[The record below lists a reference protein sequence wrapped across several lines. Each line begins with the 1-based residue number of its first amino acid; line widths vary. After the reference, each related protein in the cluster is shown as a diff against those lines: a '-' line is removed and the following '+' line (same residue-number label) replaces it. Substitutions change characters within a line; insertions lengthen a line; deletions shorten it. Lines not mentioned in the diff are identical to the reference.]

1 MGLRQGSGTTASARP
16 AAYRFGCFELQ
27 PAAQRLL
34 VDGQPATLGPRAF
47 DLLVALAERA
57 GQLVPKSEL
66 LDLVWPGLV
75 VEENN
80 LQVQISAL
88 RKILGADA
96 IATVPGRGYRFT
108 LQPES
113 GRAPPTAAA
122 APPRPAAGQAEPQSI
137 AVLPFVN
144 MSDDAANEYFADG
157 LSEELLNVLTKIRGL
172 RVASRTSAFS
182 FKGTNADIPSVAQKL
197 NVATVL
203 EGSVRKAGTR
213 VRITAQLVNVAS
225 DSHLWSET
233 YDRDLQDI
241 FAVQDDI
248 AQCVVREMRASL
260 MGGRTVAPAGADVTG
275 EVQEAVRGR
284 SSSAEAYRL
293 YMEASFFM
301 YRYNEEDT
309 RKAIEA
315 LRGALEVDPGY
326 AMAWALLSWGY
337 FTQEANAW
345 APIAEGAERAREAAR
360 RALAL
365 GPDIASSHW
374 AMGAV
379 QMYYD
384 WDWQGAEA
392 SVRRA
397 MQLAP
402 AGSNLILGA
411 KLMQCFGKLDDAE
424 ALIQQALALDP
435 LNVETHATSALQSIY
450 TGRLEQAEL
459 ALHKAIELSPHKRTR
474 VHYLLSRVQCLR
486 GRLDDALR
494 EVRLESHE
502 AFRLLGTALV
512 QHARG
517 RKSEAATALREMT
530 RKYANGGAYQIA
542 EAHAQMGDVDAAFE
556 WLERAYDQRDAGL
569 ASMKIDPLFRSLHAD
584 PRWQPWLERMGFAA

>member
-1 MGLRQGSGTTASARP
+1 MGLRPGSGTTANARSAE
-16 AAYRFGCFELQ
+16 YRFGRFELQ

-34 VDGQPATLGPRAF
+34 VDGKPALLGPRAF
-47 DLLVALAERA
+47 DLLVALAEHA
-57 GQLVPKSEL
+57 GQLVTKDAL
-66 LDLVWPGLV
+66 LEAVWPGRV

-80 LQVQISAL
+80 LQVQVSAL
-88 RKILGADA
+88 RRILGADA
-96 IATVPGRGYRFT
+96 IVTVPGRGYR
-108 LQPES
+108 LALPV
-113 GRAPPTAAA
+113 A
-122 APPRPAAGQAEPQSI
+122 PAATAPALPDLPGPAPAEPPSI

-157 LSEELLNVLTKIRGL
+157 LSEELLNVLSKMRGL

-197 NVATVL
+197 NVTTVL

-233 YDRDLQDI
+233 YDRELQDI

-248 AQCVVREMRASL
+248 AQCVVREMRTSL
-260 MGGRTVAPAGADVTG
+260 MGGRTDAPAGADVTA
-275 EVQEAVRGR
+275 EVKHAARGR
-284 SSSAEAYRL
+284 SSSTEAYRL
-293 YMEASFFM
+293 YMEGCFFM

-309 RKAIEA
+309 KKAIEI
-315 LRGALEVDPGY
+315 LRGALEVDAGY

-345 APIAEGAERAREAAR
+345 APIAEGAERAREAAK

-365 GPDIASSHW
+365 GPDIAAGHW

-397 MQLAP
+397 IQLEP
-402 AGSNLILGA
+402 AGAHLILGA
-411 KLMQCFGKLDDAE
+411 KLMQCFGNLEEAQ

-435 LNVETHATSALQSIY
+435 LNVDTHATSALQSIY
-450 TGRLEQAEL
+450 TGRLAQAER
-459 ALHKAIELSPHKRTR
+459 ALHKAIELSPHQRTR
-474 VHYLLSRVQCLR
+474 IHYLLSRVQSLQ
-486 GRLDDALR
+486 GRHDDALR
-494 EVRLESHE
+494 ELRLEPHE

-517 RKSEAATALREMT
+517 RKSEATTALREMT

-542 EAHAQMGDVDAAFE
+542 EAHAQLGGVDLAFE

-569 ASMKIDPLFRSLHAD
+569 ASMKIDPLLRALHAD
-584 PRWQPWLERMGFAA
+584 PRWQSWLERMGFAA